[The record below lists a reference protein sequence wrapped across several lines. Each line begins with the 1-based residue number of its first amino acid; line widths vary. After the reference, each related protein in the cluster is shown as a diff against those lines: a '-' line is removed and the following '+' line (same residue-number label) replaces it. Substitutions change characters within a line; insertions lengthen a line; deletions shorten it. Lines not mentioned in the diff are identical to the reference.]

1 MFFIQRPTVEN
12 TKVNSSITRKSRIS
26 PPLKSTL
33 VKGAV
38 ASAISLVLA
47 VALTGC
53 GPDLPNS
60 AAAATSVTVSQP
72 VKSVITDWD
81 SFTGRFEATDSVDVR
96 SRVSGYLE
104 KVAFQDGSIVKK
116 GDLLFVIDSRSF
128 QAAVVQA
135 QGKLAQVRSQLS
147 LAEQEFARANVLIE
161 SKTIARS
168 LYDQRLQARQAA
180 QAEVL
185 SAEGALSNAKLD
197 LEFTRIT
204 APMSGRIS
212 RKLISEGNLVNGGNS
227 SATLLTTIV
236 SLDPIDIYFHIDE
249 QSYLTY
255 RRQANGAATQS
266 QVRIAL
272 PGETEPSLSGRM
284 DFVDNRLDLSTGTL
298 RQRARVSNKDLQ
310 LSPGQFGRVQFSSR
324 AAYPALLLPDTA
336 ISVDATRKVVYVLNP
351 QNKVE
356 IRPVVLGKL
365 HGGLREISSGLQE
378 QDRVIV
384 DGLQRVRAG
393 DTAIAQDRVLA
404 QAAKTSESQEAPL

>member
-1 MFFIQRPTVEN
+1 M
-12 TKVNSSITRKSRIS
+12 
-26 PPLKSTL
+26 
-33 VKGAV
+33 AV
-38 ASAISLVLA
+38 SASGLALA
-47 VALTGC
+47 VTLSGC
-53 GPDLPNS
+53 GPNQTSNAPIS
-60 AAAATSVTVSQP
+60 PSVTVSKP
-72 VKSVITDWD
+72 VKSVVTDWD

-104 KVAFQDGSIVKK
+104 KVAFQDGAIVKK

-135 QGKLAQVRSQLS
+135 QGKLAQVRSQLA

-236 SLDPIDIYFHIDE
+236 SLDLIDIYFDIDE
-249 QSYLTY
+249 QSYLKY
-255 RRQANGAATQS
+255 RRQTNPAANQS

-272 PGETEPSLSGRM
+272 PGETQPSMTGRM
-284 DFVDNRLDLSTGTL
+284 DFIDNRLDPSTGTL
-298 RQRARVSNKDLQ
+298 RQRARVSNQDLH
-310 LSPGQFGRVQFSSR
+310 LSPGQFGRVQFSSQ
-324 AAYPALLLPDTA
+324 APYPALLLPDTA

-356 IRPVVLGKL
+356 IRPVTLGKL
-365 HGGLREISSGLQE
+365 HDGLREISSGLQE

-393 DTAIAQDRVLA
+393 DTATAQERVLA
-404 QAAKTSESQEAPL
+404 LTAKATTTEEARL

>member
-1 MFFIQRPTVEN
+1 M
-12 TKVNSSITRKSRIS
+12 NSML
-26 PPLKSTL
+26 LKG
-33 VKGAV
+33 VAV
-38 ASAISLVLA
+38 SALSLALA
-47 VALTGC
+47 AALSGC
-53 GPDLPNS
+53 GPDPAS
-60 AAAATSVTVSQP
+60 QAPAVPSVTVSKP
-72 VKSVITDWD
+72 VQSVITDWD

-104 KVAFQDGSIVKK
+104 KVAFQDGAFVKK

-135 QGKLAQVRSQLS
+135 QGKLAQVRSQLA

-197 LEFTRIT
+197 LEFTRII

-227 SATLLTTIV
+227 NATLLTTIV
-236 SLDPIDIYFHIDE
+236 SLDPIDIYFDIDE
-249 QSYLTY
+249 QSYLKY
-255 RRQANGAATQS
+255 RRQPTASTNQS

-272 PGETEPSLSGRM
+272 PGEVEPSMTGHM
-284 DFVDNRLDLSTGTL
+284 DFIDNRLDTATGTL
-298 RQRARVSNKDLQ
+298 RQRARVSNRDLR
-310 LSPGQFGRVQFSSR
+310 LSPGQFGRVQFSSQ
-324 AAYPALLLPDTA
+324 APYPALLLPDTA
-336 ISVDATRKVVYVLNP
+336 IGVDATRKVVYVLNP
-351 QNKVE
+351 LNKVE
-356 IRPVVLGKL
+356 IRPVTLGKL
-365 HGGLREISSGLQE
+365 HNGLREIVSGLQE

-384 DGLQRVRAG
+384 DGLQRVRTG
-393 DTAIAQDRVLA
+393 DTATAQERQLA
-404 QAAKTSESQEAPL
+404 TVANTADSQGAPL

>member
-1 MFFIQRPTVEN
+1 MNLNVPATGKLTASSPINPT
-12 TKVNSSITRKSRIS
+12 I
-26 PPLKSTL
+26 
-33 VKGAV
+33 VKGV
-38 ASAISLVLA
+38 ALSVVSLALVA
-47 VALTGC
+47 ALTGC
-53 GPDLPNS
+53 KAQKPDG
-60 AAAATSVTVSQP
+60 AAVAPSVTVSQP

-81 SFTGRFEATDSVDVR
+81 SFTGRFEATDSVEVR

-104 KVAFQDGSIVKK
+104 KVAFQDGAIVKK

-185 SAEGALSNAKLD
+185 SAEGALSAAKLD

-236 SLDPIDIYFHIDE
+236 SIDPIDIYFDIDE
-249 QSYLTY
+249 QSYLKY
-255 RRQANGAATQS
+255 RRQTNSAANQS
-266 QVRIAL
+266 QVRISL
-272 PGETEPSLSGRM
+272 PGEVEPSMSGRM
-284 DFVDNRLDLSTGTL
+284 DFIDNRLDPSTGTL
-298 RQRARVSNKDLQ
+298 RQRARVNNQELR
-310 LSPGQFGRVQFSSR
+310 LSPGQFGRVQFSSK
-324 AAYPALLLPDTA
+324 APYTALLLPDSA

-356 IRPVVLGKL
+356 IRPVTLGKL
-365 HGGLREISSGLQE
+365 HDGLREIASGLE
-378 QDRVIV
+378 AQDRVIV

-393 DTAIAQDRVLA
+393 DTATAEDRSLA
-404 QAAKTSESQEAPL
+404 QAAKTIGHQEAPL

>member
-1 MFFIQRPTVEN
+1 MNVPT
-12 TKVNSSITRKSRIS
+12 TGKQTASSPINSKIIKGVALSVVS
-26 PPLKSTL
+26 LAL
-33 VKGAV
+33 VA
-38 ASAISLVLA
+38 
-47 VALTGC
+47 ALTGC
-53 GPDLPNS
+53 NPEKPDS
-60 AAAATSVTVSQP
+60 AVVAPSVTVSQP

-81 SFTGRFEATDSVDVR
+81 SFTGRFEATDSVEVR

-104 KVAFQDGSIVKK
+104 KVAFQDGAIVKK

-135 QGKLAQVRSQLS
+135 QGKLSQVRSQLA

-185 SAEGALSNAKLD
+185 SAEGALSAAKLD

-236 SLDPIDIYFHIDE
+236 SIDPIDIYFDIDE
-249 QSYLTY
+249 QSYLKY
-255 RRQANGAATQS
+255 RRQTNSAVNQS

-272 PGETEPSLSGRM
+272 PGEVEPSMSGRM
-284 DFVDNRLDLSTGTL
+284 DFIDNRLDPSTGTL
-298 RQRARVSNKDLQ
+298 RQRARVSNQDLR
-310 LSPGQFGRVQFSSR
+310 LSPGQFGRVQFSSK
-324 AAYPALLLPDTA
+324 APYPALLLPDTA
-336 ISVDATRKVVYVLNP
+336 ISIDATRKVIYVLNS

-356 IRPVVLGKL
+356 IRPVTLGKL
-365 HGGLREISSGLQE
+365 HEGMREIASGLQA

-393 DTAIAQDRVLA
+393 DTAIAKDRSLA
-404 QAAKTSESQEAPL
+404 QAAKTTGNQEAPL

>member
-1 MFFIQRPTVEN
+1 M
-12 TKVNSSITRKSRIS
+12 
-26 PPLKSTL
+26 
-33 VKGAV
+33 A
-38 ASAISLVLA
+38 
-47 VALTGC
+47 ALSGC
-53 GPDLPNS
+53 GPDKDSNVT
-60 AAAATSVTVSQP
+60 AAPSVTVSQP

-81 SFTGRFEATDSVDVR
+81 SFTGRFEATDSVEVR

-104 KVAFQDGSIVKK
+104 KVAFQDGAIVKK

-135 QGKLAQVRSQLS
+135 QGKLSQVRSQLA

-168 LYDQRLQARQAA
+168 LYDQRLQALQAA

-185 SAEGALSNAKLD
+185 SAEGALSAAKLD

-236 SLDPIDIYFHIDE
+236 SIDPIDIYFDIDE
-249 QSYLTY
+249 QSYLKY
-255 RRQANGAATQS
+255 RRQGNSAANQS

-272 PGETEPSLSGRM
+272 PGEVEPSMTGRM
-284 DFVDNRLDLSTGTL
+284 DFIDNRLDSSTGTL

-310 LSPGQFGRVQFSSR
+310 LSPGQFGRVQFSSQ

-356 IRPVVLGKL
+356 IRPVTLGKL
-365 HGGLREISSGLQE
+365 HDGLREISSGLQA

-393 DTAIAQDRVLA
+393 DTATAQDRVLA
-404 QAAKTSESQEAPL
+404 QAAKTPEAQGAPL

>member
-1 MFFIQRPTVEN
+1 MAALSGCDPD
-12 TKVNSSITRKSRIS
+12 KASSAPVI
-26 PPLKSTL
+26 P
-33 VKGAV
+33 
-38 ASAISLVLA
+38 
-47 VALTGC
+47 
-53 GPDLPNS
+53 
-60 AAAATSVTVSQP
+60 SVTVSQP

-104 KVAFQDGSIVKK
+104 KVAFQDGATVRK

-135 QGKLAQVRSQLS
+135 QGKLDQVRSQLA
-147 LAEQEFARANVLIE
+147 LAEQEFSRANVLIE

-185 SAEGALSNAKLD
+185 TAEGALTNAKLD

-236 SLDPIDIYFHIDE
+236 SLDPIDIYFDIDE
-249 QSYLTY
+249 QSYLKY
-255 RRQANGAATQS
+255 RRQASTAANQS

-272 PGETEPSLSGRM
+272 PGEAEPSMTGRV
-284 DFVDNRLDLSTGTL
+284 DFIDNRLDPSTGTL
-298 RQRARVSNKDLQ
+298 RQRARVSNKDLL
-310 LSPGQFGRVQFSSR
+310 LSPGQFGRVQFSSH

-356 IRPVVLGKL
+356 IRPVTLGKL
-365 HGGLREISSGLQE
+365 HDGLREIVSGLQE

-393 DTAIAQDRVLA
+393 ETATAQERSVTQLA
-404 QAAKTSESQEAPL
+404 KAPTTKEAQL

>member
-1 MFFIQRPTVEN
+1 
-12 TKVNSSITRKSRIS
+12 VNSSTTGKARIS
-26 PPLKSTL
+26 FPLKSAL
-33 VKGAV
+33 GKGVAV
-38 ASAISLVLA
+38 SALSLSLA
-47 VALTGC
+47 AALTGC
-53 GPDLPNS
+53 GPDQASNVPT
-60 AAAATSVTVSQP
+60 APSVTVSKP

-104 KVAFQDGSIVKK
+104 KVAFRDGAIVKK

-135 QGKLAQVRSQLS
+135 QGKLAQVRSQLA

-161 SKTIARS
+161 SRTIARS

-185 SAEGALSNAKLD
+185 SAEGALSNARLD

-236 SLDPIDIYFHIDE
+236 SLDPIDIYFDIDE
-249 QSYLTY
+249 QSYLKY
-255 RRQANGAATQS
+255 RRQTNASANQS

-272 PGETEPSLSGRM
+272 PGETEPSMTGRM
-284 DFVDNRLDLSTGTL
+284 DFIDNRLDPSTGTL
-298 RQRARVSNKDLQ
+298 RQRARVSNQDLQ
-310 LSPGQFGRVQFSSR
+310 LSPGQFGRVQFSSQ

-356 IRPVVLGKL
+356 IRPVTLGKL
-365 HGGLREISSGLQE
+365 HDGLREISSGLQE

-393 DTAIAQDRVLA
+393 DTATAQDRALVQAGKTTKIA
-404 QAAKTSESQEAPL
+404 QVQP

>member
-1 MFFIQRPTVEN
+1 MNFH
-12 TKVNSSITRKSRIS
+12 ITS
-26 PPLKSTL
+26 
-33 VKGAV
+33 V
-38 ASAISLVLA
+38 ASLALVA
-47 VALTGC
+47 ALTGC
-53 GPDLPNS
+53 GPDQAGS
-60 AAAATSVTVSQP
+60 AAAAPSVTVSLP

-81 SFTGRFEATDSVDVR
+81 SFTGRFEATDAVDVR

-104 KVAFQDGSIVKK
+104 KVAFQDGAIVNK

-147 LAEQEFARANVLIE
+147 LAEQEFARASVLIE
-161 SKTIARS
+161 SRTIARS

-185 SAEGALSNAKLD
+185 SAEGALTNAKLD

-212 RKLISEGNLVNGGNS
+212 RRLISEGNLVNGGNS

-236 SLDPIDIYFHIDE
+236 SLDPIDIYFDIDE
-249 QSYLTY
+249 QSYLKY
-255 RRQANGAATQS
+255 RRQAKAAANQS

-272 PGETEPSLSGRM
+272 PGETEPSMTGRM
-284 DFVDNRLDLSTGTL
+284 DFIDNRLDPSTGTL

-310 LSPGQFGRVQFSSR
+310 LSPGQFGRVQFSSQ

-336 ISVDATRKVVYVLNP
+336 VSVDATRKVVYVLNP
-351 QNKVE
+351 QGKVE
-356 IRPVVLGKL
+356 IRPVTLGKL
-365 HGGLREISSGLQE
+365 HDGLREIVSGLQA

-393 DTAIAQDRVLA
+393 DTATAHTQD
-404 QAAKTSESQEAPL
+404 AAKEAQL

>member
-1 MFFIQRPTVEN
+1 MNVHITGKPAATPVRS
-12 TKVNSSITRKSRIS
+12 KVI
-26 PPLKSTL
+26 
-33 VKGAV
+33 KGATF
-38 ASAISLVLA
+38 SAISLALVA
-47 VALTGC
+47 ALTGC
-53 GPDLPNS
+53 GPDKDGDV
-60 AAAATSVTVSQP
+60 AAAPSVTVSQP

-104 KVAFQDGSIVKK
+104 KVAFQDGAIVKK

-128 QAAVVQA
+128 QAAVIQA
-135 QGKLAQVRSQLS
+135 QGKLAQVRSQLA

-185 SAEGALSNAKLD
+185 SAEGALSAAKLD

-204 APMSGRIS
+204 APMTGRIS

-236 SLDPIDIYFHIDE
+236 SIDPIDIYFDIDE
-249 QSYLTY
+249 QSYLKY
-255 RRQANGAATQS
+255 RRQANTAANQS

-272 PGETEPSLSGRM
+272 PGEVEPSMTGRM
-284 DFVDNRLDLSTGTL
+284 DFIDNRLDQSTGTL
-298 RQRARVSNKDLQ
+298 RQRARVSNKDLH
-310 LSPGQFGRVQFSSR
+310 LSPGQFGRVQFSSQ
-324 AAYPALLLPDTA
+324 APYSALLLPDTA
-336 ISVDATRKVVYVLNP
+336 IGVDATRKVVYVLDS

-356 IRPVVLGKL
+356 VRPVTLGKL
-365 HGGLREISSGLQE
+365 HDGLREIASGLQA

-393 DTAIAQDRVLA
+393 DTVTAQERSLA
-404 QAAKTSESQEAPL
+404 QAAKAMDNQEAPL

>member
-1 MFFIQRPTVEN
+1 VH
-12 TKVNSSITRKSRIS
+12 SSITG
-26 PPLKSTL
+26 
-33 VKGAV
+33 KGQLLPRSLPKWVNHV
-38 ASAISLVLA
+38 ALPTFSLMALA
-47 VALTGC
+47 VLSGC
-53 GPDLPNS
+53 GGDNQHLAP
-60 AAAATSVTVSQP
+60 AAPTVTVSQP
-72 VKSVITDWD
+72 VKAVITDWD
-81 SFTGRFEATDSVDVR
+81 SFTGRFEATDSVEVR

-104 KVAFQDGSIVKK
+104 KVAFQDGATVKK

-135 QGKLAQVRSQLS
+135 QGKLAQVRSQLA
-147 LAEQEFARANVLIE
+147 LAEQEFSRANVLIE

-185 SAEGALSNAKLD
+185 SAEGALSNARLD

-236 SLDPIDIYFHIDE
+236 SLDPIDIYFDIDE
-249 QSYLTY
+249 QSYLKY
-255 RRQANGAATQS
+255 RRQAHTASNQS

-272 PGETEPSLSGRM
+272 PGEAEPSMSGRM
-284 DFVDNRLDLSTGTL
+284 DFIDNRLDPSTGTL

-310 LSPGQFGRVQFSSR
+310 LSPGQFGRVQFSSQ

-356 IRPVVLGKL
+356 IRPVTLGKL
-365 HGGLREISSGLQE
+365 HDGLREVSSGLQE
-378 QDRVIV
+378 QDQVIV

-393 DTAIAQDRVLA
+393 DTATAAAPVEAQL
-404 QAAKTSESQEAPL
+404 

>member
-1 MFFIQRPTVEN
+1 MN
-12 TKVNSSITRKSRIS
+12 LHITGNPPASPVKSKRI
-26 PPLKSTL
+26 
-33 VKGAV
+33 KGA
-38 ASAISLVLA
+38 AFAALSLALA
-47 VALTGC
+47 VALSGC
-53 GPDLPNS
+53 GPDKDSNVAVTP
-60 AAAATSVTVSQP
+60 SVTVSQP
-72 VKSVITDWD
+72 LQSVITDWD

-104 KVAFQDGSIVKK
+104 KVAFQDGAIVKK

-135 QGKLAQVRSQLS
+135 QGKLAQVRSQLA

-161 SKTIARS
+161 SRTIARS

-185 SAEGALSNAKLD
+185 SAEGALSAAKLD

-236 SLDPIDIYFHIDE
+236 SIDPIDIYFDIDE
-249 QSYLTY
+249 QSYLKY
-255 RRQANGAATQS
+255 RRQTPAAANQS

-272 PGETEPSLSGRM
+272 PGEVEPSMTGRM
-284 DFVDNRLDLSTGTL
+284 DFIDNRLDPSTGTL
-298 RQRARVSNKDLQ
+298 RQRARVSNRDLR
-310 LSPGQFGRVQFSSR
+310 LSPGQFGRVQFSSQ
-324 AAYPALLLPDTA
+324 APYPALLLPDTA
-336 ISVDATRKVVYVLNP
+336 ISIDATRKVVYVLNA

-356 IRPVVLGKL
+356 VRPVTLGKL
-365 HGGLREISSGLQE
+365 HDGLREIASGLQA

-393 DTAIAQDRVLA
+393 DTAIGEDRSLARTAQNA
-404 QAAKTSESQEAPL
+404 THQEAPL

>member
-1 MFFIQRPTVEN
+1 MNFHTTSV
-12 TKVNSSITRKSRIS
+12 VS
-26 PPLKSTL
+26 LAL
-33 VKGAV
+33 VA
-38 ASAISLVLA
+38 
-47 VALTGC
+47 ALTGC
-53 GPDLPNS
+53 GPDKAGS
-60 AAAATSVTVSQP
+60 APAVPSVTVSLP

-81 SFTGRFEATDSVDVR
+81 SFTGRFEATDAVDVR

-104 KVAFQDGSIVKK
+104 KVAFQDGAIVKK

-185 SAEGALSNAKLD
+185 SAEGALTNARLD

-212 RKLISEGNLVNGGNS
+212 RKLISEGNLVDGGNS

-236 SLDPIDIYFHIDE
+236 SLDPIDIYFDIDE
-249 QSYLTY
+249 QSYLKY
-255 RRQANGAATQS
+255 RRQAKAAANQS

-272 PGETEPSLSGRM
+272 PGETEPSMTGRM
-284 DFVDNRLDLSTGTL
+284 DFIDNRLDPSTGTL

-310 LSPGQFGRVQFSSR
+310 LSPGQFGRVQFSSQ
-324 AAYPALLLPDTA
+324 AAYPALLLPDAA
-336 ISVDATRKVVYVLNP
+336 ISVDATRKVVYMLNS

-356 IRPVVLGKL
+356 IRPVTLGKL
-365 HGGLREISSGLQE
+365 HDGLREITSGLQE

-393 DTAIAQDRVLA
+393 DTATAHTQD
-404 QAAKTSESQEAPL
+404 AAKEAQL

>member
-1 MFFIQRPTVEN
+1 MNLHTTGEPTVSPIKS
-12 TKVNSSITRKSRIS
+12 KVI
-26 PPLKSTL
+26 
-33 VKGAV
+33 KGA
-38 ASAISLVLA
+38 AFSALSL
-47 VALTGC
+47 ALMAALSGC
-53 GPDLPNS
+53 GPDKDSNVT
-60 AAAATSVTVSQP
+60 AAPSVTVSQP

-81 SFTGRFEATDSVDVR
+81 SFTGRFEATDSVEVR

-104 KVAFQDGSIVKK
+104 KVAFQDGAIVKK

-135 QGKLAQVRSQLS
+135 QGKLSQVRSQLA

-185 SAEGALSNAKLD
+185 SAEGALSAAKLD

-236 SLDPIDIYFHIDE
+236 SIDPIDIYFDIDE
-249 QSYLTY
+249 QSYLKY
-255 RRQANGAATQS
+255 RRQANSAANQS

-272 PGETEPSLSGRM
+272 PGEVEPSMTGRM
-284 DFVDNRLDLSTGTL
+284 DFIDNRLDSSTGTL

-310 LSPGQFGRVQFSSR
+310 LSPGQFGRVQFSSQ

-356 IRPVVLGKL
+356 IRPVTLGKL
-365 HGGLREISSGLQE
+365 HDGLREISSGLQA

-384 DGLQRVRAG
+384 DGLQRVRSG
-393 DTAIAQDRVLA
+393 DTATAQDRVLA
-404 QAAKTSESQEAPL
+404 QAAKTPEAQGAPL

>member
-1 MFFIQRPTVEN
+1 ML
-12 TKVNSSITRKSRIS
+12 
-26 PPLKSTL
+26 LKG
-33 VKGAV
+33 VAV
-38 ASAISLVLA
+38 SALSLALA
-47 VALTGC
+47 AALSGC
-53 GPDLPNS
+53 GPDPAS
-60 AAAATSVTVSQP
+60 QAPAVPSVTVSKP
-72 VKSVITDWD
+72 VQSVITDWD

-104 KVAFQDGSIVKK
+104 KVAFQDGAFVKK

-135 QGKLAQVRSQLS
+135 QGKLAQVRSQLA

-197 LEFTRIT
+197 LEFTRII

-227 SATLLTTIV
+227 NATLLTTIV
-236 SLDPIDIYFHIDE
+236 SLDPIDIYFDIDE
-249 QSYLTY
+249 QSYLKY
-255 RRQANGAATQS
+255 RRQPTASTNQS

-272 PGETEPSLSGRM
+272 PGEVEPSMTGHM
-284 DFVDNRLDLSTGTL
+284 DFIDNRLDTATGTL
-298 RQRARVSNKDLQ
+298 RQRARVSNRDLR
-310 LSPGQFGRVQFSSR
+310 LSPGQFGRVQFSSQ
-324 AAYPALLLPDTA
+324 APYPALLLPDTA
-336 ISVDATRKVVYVLNP
+336 IGVDATRKVVYVLNP
-351 QNKVE
+351 LNKVE
-356 IRPVVLGKL
+356 IRPVTLGKL
-365 HGGLREISSGLQE
+365 HNGLREIVSGLQE

-384 DGLQRVRAG
+384 DGLQRVRTG
-393 DTAIAQDRVLA
+393 DTATAQERQLA
-404 QAAKTSESQEAPL
+404 TVANTADSQGAPL

>member
-1 MFFIQRPTVEN
+1 MEQSLKHLRF
-12 TKVNSSITRKSRIS
+12 
-26 PPLKSTL
+26 PLAL
-33 VKGAV
+33 
-38 ASAISLVLA
+38 LA
-47 VALTGC
+47 VLVMSAC
-53 GPDLPNS
+53 GKTPET
-60 AAAATSVTVSQP
+60 AAAMPAAKVSVAKVLEQP
-72 VKSVITDWD
+72 VNEWD
-81 SFTGRFEATDSVDVR
+81 EFTGRLEAPETVEIR
-96 SRVSGYLE
+96 PRVSGQIDE
-104 KVAFQDGSIVKK
+104 VAFTEGALVKK

-135 QGKLAQVRSQLS
+135 QGKLAQVRSQLA

-236 SLDPIDIYFHIDE
+236 SIDPIDIYFDIDE
-249 QSYLTY
+249 QSYLKY
-255 RRQANGAATQS
+255 RRQAHSAGNQS

-272 PGETEPSLSGRM
+272 PGESEPSMSGRM
-284 DFVDNRLDLSTGTL
+284 DFIDNRLDPSTGTL

-310 LSPGQFGRVQFSSR
+310 LSPGQFGRVQFSSQ
-324 AAYPALLLPDTA
+324 AAYPALLLPDSA

-351 QNKVE
+351 QDKVE
-356 IRPVVLGKL
+356 IRPVTLGKL
-365 HGGLREISSGLQE
+365 HDGLREISAGLQE

-393 DTAIAQDRVLA
+393 DTATVAVPLEAQR
-404 QAAKTSESQEAPL
+404 

>member
-1 MFFIQRPTVEN
+1 M
-12 TKVNSSITRKSRIS
+12 KSQTTGDLAAS
-26 PPLKSTL
+26 FSVKSKL
-33 VKGAV
+33 IKGVALSAV
-38 ASAISLVLA
+38 SLALIA
-47 VALTGC
+47 ALTGC
-53 GPDLPNS
+53 GPDNAGSTPVPPN
-60 AAAATSVTVSQP
+60 VTVSQP

-104 KVAFQDGSIVKK
+104 KVAFQDGAFVKK

-185 SAEGALSNAKLD
+185 SAEAALTNAKLD

-227 SATLLTTIV
+227 SATLLTNIV
-236 SLDPIDIYFHIDE
+236 SLDPIDIYFDIDE
-249 QSYLTY
+249 QNYLKY
-255 RRQANGAATQS
+255 RRQASAAANQS

-272 PGETEPSLSGRM
+272 PGEAEPSMTGRM
-284 DFVDNRLDLSTGTL
+284 DFIDNRLDTSTGTL

-310 LSPGQFGRVQFSSR
+310 LSPGQFGRVQFSSQ

-336 ISVDATRKVVYVLNP
+336 ISVDATRKVVYVLSP

-356 IRPVVLGKL
+356 IRPVTLGKL
-365 HGGLREISSGLQE
+365 HDGLREISSGLQE

-393 DTAIAQDRVLA
+393 DTATAQDRVLA
-404 QAAKTSESQEAPL
+404 QTAKTPETQEVPL

>member
-1 MFFIQRPTVEN
+1 VGFSAVSLALVAALSGCHSEN
-12 TKVNSSITRKSRIS
+12 ADSV
-26 PPLKSTL
+26 
-33 VKGAV
+33 AV
-38 ASAISLVLA
+38 A
-47 VALTGC
+47 
-53 GPDLPNS
+53 P
-60 AAAATSVTVSQP
+60 SVTVSQP

-81 SFTGRFEATDSVDVR
+81 SFTGRFEATDSVEVR

-104 KVAFQDGSIVKK
+104 KVAFQDGAIVKK

-135 QGKLAQVRSQLS
+135 QGKLSQVRSQLA

-185 SAEGALSNAKLD
+185 SAEGALSAAKLD

-236 SLDPIDIYFHIDE
+236 SIDPIDIYFDIDE
-249 QSYLTY
+249 QSYLKY
-255 RRQANGAATQS
+255 RRQAHGAANQS

-272 PGETEPSLSGRM
+272 PGEAEPSMTGRM
-284 DFVDNRLDLSTGTL
+284 DFIDNRLDPSTGTL
-298 RQRARVSNKDLQ
+298 RQRARVSNQDLQ
-310 LSPGQFGRVQFSSR
+310 LSPGQFGRVQFSSQ
-324 AAYPALLLPDTA
+324 APYPALLLPDTA
-336 ISVDATRKVVYVLNP
+336 ITVDATRKVVYVLNA

-356 IRPVVLGKL
+356 VRPVTLGKL
-365 HGGLREISSGLQE
+365 HDGLREIASGLQA

-393 DTAIAQDRVLA
+393 ETASAEDRSLA
-404 QAAKTSESQEAPL
+404 QGAKSTGNQGAAL

>member
-1 MFFIQRPTVEN
+1 MNVHT
-12 TKVNSSITRKSRIS
+12 TGKSPALPI
-26 PPLKSTL
+26 KSKL
-33 VKGAV
+33 IKGA
-38 ASAISLVLA
+38 AFSAISL
-47 VALTGC
+47 ALTAALSGC
-53 GPDLPNS
+53 GPDNTSSKTVAP
-60 AAAATSVTVSQP
+60 SVTVSQP

-81 SFTGRFEATDSVDVR
+81 GFTGRFEATDSVDVR

-104 KVAFQDGSIVKK
+104 KVAFQDGAIVKK

-135 QGKLAQVRSQLS
+135 QGKLAQVRSQLA

-168 LYDQRLQARQAA
+168 LYEQRLQARQAA

-185 SAEGALSNAKLD
+185 SAEGALTNARLD

-236 SLDPIDIYFHIDE
+236 SLDPIDIYFDIDE
-249 QSYLTY
+249 QSHLKY
-255 RRQANGAATQS
+255 RRQANTAANQS

-272 PGETEPSLSGRM
+272 PGEVEPSMTGRM
-284 DFVDNRLDLSTGTL
+284 DFIDNRLDPSTGTL

-310 LSPGQFGRVQFSSR
+310 LSPGQFGRVQFSSQ

-356 IRPVVLGKL
+356 IRPVTLGKL
-365 HGGLREISSGLQE
+365 HDGLREISSGLQE

-393 DTAIAQDRVLA
+393 DTATAEDRVVA
-404 QAAKTSESQEAPL
+404 QAAKTPETQGAPL

>member
-1 MFFIQRPTVEN
+1 
-12 TKVNSSITRKSRIS
+12 
-26 PPLKSTL
+26 L
-33 VKGAV
+33 
-38 ASAISLVLA
+38 SAISLAL
-47 VALTGC
+47 VAALSGC
-53 GPDLPNS
+53 GPEKASS
-60 AAAATSVTVSQP
+60 APAAPSVTVSQP

-81 SFTGRFEATDSVDVR
+81 SFTGRFEATDSVEVR

-104 KVAFQDGSIVKK
+104 KVAFQDGAIVKK

-128 QAAVVQA
+128 QAAVIQA
-135 QGKLAQVRSQLS
+135 QGKLAQVRSQLA

-185 SAEGALSNAKLD
+185 SAEGALSAAKLD

-236 SLDPIDIYFHIDE
+236 SIDPIDIYFDIDE
-249 QSYLTY
+249 QSYLKY
-255 RRQANGAATQS
+255 RRQANAAGKQS

-272 PGETEPSLSGRM
+272 PGEAEPSMNGRM
-284 DFVDNRLDLSTGTL
+284 DFIDNRLDPSTGTL
-298 RQRARVSNKDLQ
+298 RQRARVSNQNLQ
-310 LSPGQFGRVQFSSR
+310 LSPGQFGRVQFSSQ
-324 AAYPALLLPDTA
+324 APYPALLLPDTA
-336 ISVDATRKVVYVLNP
+336 ISVDATRKVVYVLNA

-356 IRPVVLGKL
+356 VRPVTLGKL
-365 HGGLREISSGLQE
+365 HDGLREIASGLQA

-393 DTAIAQDRVLA
+393 DTAMAEDRSLA
-404 QAAKTSESQEAPL
+404 QAAKTTGNEEAPL

>member
-1 MFFIQRPTVEN
+1 MNLHTSGKLATSSSVKS
-12 TKVNSSITRKSRIS
+12 KVI
-26 PPLKSTL
+26 
-33 VKGAV
+33 KGV
-38 ASAISLVLA
+38 ALSAISLSLLA
-47 VALTGC
+47 ALTGC
-53 GPDLPNS
+53 GPDNASSTPV
-60 AAAATSVTVSQP
+60 APSVTVSQP

-81 SFTGRFEATDSVDVR
+81 SFTGRFEATDSVEVR

-104 KVAFQDGSIVKK
+104 KVAFQDGAIVKK

-135 QGKLAQVRSQLS
+135 QGKLSQVRSQLA

-185 SAEGALSNAKLD
+185 SAEGALSAAKLD

-236 SLDPIDIYFHIDE
+236 SIDPIDIYFDIDE
-249 QSYLTY
+249 QSYLKY
-255 RRQANGAATQS
+255 RRQAKTAANQS

-272 PGETEPSLSGRM
+272 PGEAEPSMTGRM
-284 DFVDNRLDLSTGTL
+284 DFIDNRLDPSTGTL

-310 LSPGQFGRVQFSSR
+310 LSPGQFGRVQFSSQ

-336 ISVDATRKVVYVLNP
+336 ITVDATRKVVYVLNP

-356 IRPVVLGKL
+356 IRPVTLGKL
-365 HGGLREISSGLQE
+365 HDGLREISSGLQE

-393 DTAIAQDRVLA
+393 DTATAQDRVLA
-404 QAAKTSESQEAPL
+404 QASKTPETQGAPL

>member
-1 MFFIQRPTVEN
+1 MNFQ
-12 TKVNSSITRKSRIS
+12 ITS
-26 PPLKSTL
+26 
-33 VKGAV
+33 V
-38 ASAISLVLA
+38 ASLALVA
-47 VALTGC
+47 ALTGC
-53 GPDLPNS
+53 GPDQAGS
-60 AAAATSVTVSQP
+60 AAAAPSVTVSLP

-81 SFTGRFEATDSVDVR
+81 SFTGRFEATDAVDVR

-104 KVAFQDGSIVKK
+104 KVAFQDGAIVKK

-147 LAEQEFARANVLIE
+147 LAEQEFARASVLIE
-161 SKTIARS
+161 SRTIARS

-185 SAEGALSNAKLD
+185 SAEGALTNAKLD

-212 RKLISEGNLVNGGNS
+212 RRLISEGNLVNGGNS

-236 SLDPIDIYFHIDE
+236 SLDPIDIYFDIDE
-249 QSYLTY
+249 QSYLKY
-255 RRQANGAATQS
+255 RRQAKAAANQS

-272 PGETEPSLSGRM
+272 PGETEPSMTGRM
-284 DFVDNRLDLSTGTL
+284 DFIDNRLDPSTGTL

-310 LSPGQFGRVQFSSR
+310 LSPGQFGRVQFSSQ

-336 ISVDATRKVVYVLNP
+336 VSVDATRKVVYVLNP
-351 QNKVE
+351 QGKVE
-356 IRPVVLGKL
+356 IRPVTLGKL
-365 HGGLREISSGLQE
+365 HDGLREIVSGLQA

-393 DTAIAQDRVLA
+393 DTATAHTQD
-404 QAAKTSESQEAPL
+404 AAKEAQL

>member
-1 MFFIQRPTVEN
+1 MH
-12 TKVNSSITRKSRIS
+12 SSIKRKGSFLS
-26 PPLKSTL
+26 LKKPNWI
-33 VKGAV
+33 KGATL
-38 ASAISLVLA
+38 SGISLAVLA
-47 VALTGC
+47 TLGGC
-53 GPDLPNS
+53 GADNPKP
-60 AAAATSVTVSQP
+60 AAAAPTVAVSKP

-81 SFTGRFEATDSVDVR
+81 SFTGRFEATDSVEVR

-104 KVAFQDGSIVKK
+104 KIAFQDGAIVKK

-135 QGKLAQVRSQLS
+135 QGKLAQVRSQLA

-236 SLDPIDIYFHIDE
+236 SIDPIDIYFDIDE
-249 QSYLTY
+249 QSYLKY
-255 RRQANGAATQS
+255 RRQAHSAGNQS

-272 PGETEPSLSGRM
+272 PGESEPSMSGRM
-284 DFVDNRLDLSTGTL
+284 DFIDNRLDPSTGTL

-310 LSPGQFGRVQFSSR
+310 LSPGQFGRVQFSSQ
-324 AAYPALLLPDTA
+324 AAYPALLLPDSA

-351 QNKVE
+351 QDKVE
-356 IRPVVLGKL
+356 IRPVTLGKL
-365 HGGLREISSGLQE
+365 HDGLREISAGLHE

-393 DTAIAQDRVLA
+393 DTATVAVPLEAQR
-404 QAAKTSESQEAPL
+404 

>member
-1 MFFIQRPTVEN
+1 MNVQLTGKPAASPAKS
-12 TKVNSSITRKSRIS
+12 KVF
-26 PPLKSTL
+26 
-33 VKGAV
+33 KGA
-38 ASAISLVLA
+38 ALSALSLALM

-53 GPDLPNS
+53 GPDNTSSTP
-60 AAAATSVTVSQP
+60 AVPSVTVSQP

-81 SFTGRFEATDSVDVR
+81 SFTGRFEATDSVEVR

-104 KVAFQDGSIVKK
+104 KVAFQDGALVKK

-135 QGKLAQVRSQLS
+135 QGKLSQVRSQLA

-185 SAEGALSNAKLD
+185 SAEGALSAAKLD

-236 SLDPIDIYFHIDE
+236 SIDPIDIYFDIDE
-249 QSYLTY
+249 QSYLKY
-255 RRQANGAATQS
+255 RRQANSAASQS

-272 PGETEPSLSGRM
+272 PGEVEPSMTGRM
-284 DFVDNRLDLSTGTL
+284 DFIDNRLDPSTGTL
-298 RQRARVSNKDLQ
+298 RQRARVSNQDLR
-310 LSPGQFGRVQFSSR
+310 LSPGQFGRVQFSSK
-324 AAYPALLLPDTA
+324 APYPALLLPDTA
-336 ISVDATRKVVYVLNP
+336 ISVDATRKVVYVLTA

-356 IRPVVLGKL
+356 VRPVTLGKL
-365 HGGLREISSGLQE
+365 HDGLREIASGLQA

-393 DTAIAQDRVLA
+393 DTATAEDRSLA
-404 QAAKTSESQEAPL
+404 HAAKTAGHQEASL

>member
-1 MFFIQRPTVEN
+1 MNFHTTGEPTVSPIKS
-12 TKVNSSITRKSRIS
+12 KVI
-26 PPLKSTL
+26 
-33 VKGAV
+33 KGA
-38 ASAISLVLA
+38 AFSAFSLALLA
-47 VALTGC
+47 ALTGC
-53 GPDLPNS
+53 GPSDAS
-60 AAAATSVTVSQP
+60 SIVAAPSVTVSQP

-81 SFTGRFEATDSVDVR
+81 SFTGRFEATDSVEVR

-104 KVAFQDGSIVKK
+104 KVAFQDGAIVKK

-135 QGKLAQVRSQLS
+135 QGKLSQVRSQLA

-185 SAEGALSNAKLD
+185 SAEGALSAAKLD

-236 SLDPIDIYFHIDE
+236 SIDPIDIYFDIDE
-249 QSYLTY
+249 QSYLKY
-255 RRQANGAATQS
+255 RRQANSAANQS

-272 PGETEPSLSGRM
+272 PGEVEPSMTGRM
-284 DFVDNRLDLSTGTL
+284 DFIDNRLDSSTGTL

-310 LSPGQFGRVQFSSR
+310 LSPGQFGRVQFSSQ

-356 IRPVVLGKL
+356 IRPVTLGKL
-365 HGGLREISSGLQE
+365 HDGLREISSGLQA

-393 DTAIAQDRVLA
+393 DTATAQDRVLA
-404 QAAKTSESQEAPL
+404 QAAKTPEAQGAPL

>member
-1 MFFIQRPTVEN
+1 MH
-12 TKVNSSITRKSRIS
+12 SSRQGKGSCLS
-26 PPLKSTL
+26 LKKPNW
-33 VKGAV
+33 VKNAALSG
-38 ASAISLVLA
+38 ISLA
-47 VALTGC
+47 VFATLSGC
-53 GPDLPNS
+53 GADHAKPASVAP
-60 AAAATSVTVSQP
+60 TVTVSKP

-104 KVAFQDGSIVKK
+104 KVAFQDGAIVKK

-135 QGKLAQVRSQLS
+135 QGKLAQVRSQLA
-147 LAEQEFARANVLIE
+147 LAEQEFARAKVLIE
-161 SKTIARS
+161 SRTIARS

-185 SAEGALSNAKLD
+185 SAEGALSNARLD

-236 SLDPIDIYFHIDE
+236 SIDPIDIYFDIDE
-249 QSYLTY
+249 QSYLKY
-255 RRQANGAATQS
+255 RRQAHTGGNQS

-272 PGETEPSLSGRM
+272 PGESEPSMSGRM
-284 DFVDNRLDLSTGTL
+284 DFIDNRLDPSTGTL

-310 LSPGQFGRVQFSSR
+310 LSPGQFGRVQFSSQ

-336 ISVDATRKVVYVLNP
+336 ISVDATRTVVYVLNP
-351 QNKVE
+351 QDKVE
-356 IRPVVLGKL
+356 IRPVTLGKV
-365 HGGLREISSGLQE
+365 HDGLREIAAGLQE

-393 DTAIAQDRVLA
+393 DTATA
-404 QAAKTSESQEAPL
+404 SAPLEAQR

>member
-1 MFFIQRPTVEN
+1 ML
-12 TKVNSSITRKSRIS
+12 RKS
-26 PPLKSTL
+26 
-33 VKGAV
+33 VA
-38 ASAISLVLA
+38 ASAFSFALA
-47 VALTGC
+47 AALTGC
-53 GPDLPNS
+53 GPDQGSQAPAAPN
-60 AAAATSVTVSQP
+60 VTVSKP

-104 KVAFQDGSIVKK
+104 KVAFQDGAIVKK

-135 QGKLAQVRSQLS
+135 QGKLAQVRSQLA

-227 SATLLTTIV
+227 NATLLTTIV
-236 SLDPIDIYFHIDE
+236 SLDPIDIYFDIDE
-249 QSYLTY
+249 QSYLKY
-255 RRQANGAATQS
+255 RRQTPANPNQS

-272 PGETEPSLSGRM
+272 PGEIEPSMTGHM
-284 DFVDNRLDLSTGTL
+284 DFIDNRLDPSTGTL
-298 RQRARVSNKDLQ
+298 RQRARVSNRDLH
-310 LSPGQFGRVQFSSR
+310 LSPGQFGRVQFSSQ
-324 AAYPALLLPDTA
+324 AAYPALLLPDNA
-336 ISVDATRKVVYVLNP
+336 ISVDATRKVVYVLNA

-356 IRPVVLGKL
+356 IRPVTLGKL
-365 HGGLREISSGLQE
+365 HDGLREISSGLQE

-393 DTAIAQDRVLA
+393 DTATAQDRPLV
-404 QAAKTSESQEAPL
+404 QTSKAKTTEEAQL

>member
-1 MFFIQRPTVEN
+1 VNLHTTGKPAASPVKS
-12 TKVNSSITRKSRIS
+12 KVI
-26 PPLKSTL
+26 
-33 VKGAV
+33 KGA
-38 ASAISLVLA
+38 ALSAISLAL
-47 VALTGC
+47 VAALSGC
-53 GPDLPNS
+53 GPEKASS
-60 AAAATSVTVSQP
+60 APAAPSVTVSQP

-81 SFTGRFEATDSVDVR
+81 SFTGRFEATDSVEVR

-104 KVAFQDGSIVKK
+104 KVAFQDGAIVKK

-128 QAAVVQA
+128 QAAVIQA
-135 QGKLAQVRSQLS
+135 QGKLAQVRSQLA

-185 SAEGALSNAKLD
+185 SAEGALSAAKLD

-236 SLDPIDIYFHIDE
+236 SIDPIDIYFDIDE
-249 QSYLTY
+249 QSYLKY
-255 RRQANGAATQS
+255 RRQANAAGKQS

-272 PGETEPSLSGRM
+272 PGEAEPSMTGRM
-284 DFVDNRLDLSTGTL
+284 DFIDNRLDPSTGTL
-298 RQRARVSNKDLQ
+298 RQRARVSNQNLQ
-310 LSPGQFGRVQFSSR
+310 LSPGQFGRVQFSSQ
-324 AAYPALLLPDTA
+324 APYPALLLPDTA
-336 ISVDATRKVVYVLNP
+336 ISVDATRKVVYVLNA

-356 IRPVVLGKL
+356 VRPVTLGKL
-365 HGGLREISSGLQE
+365 HDGLREIASGLQA

-393 DTAIAQDRVLA
+393 DTAMAEDRSLA
-404 QAAKTSESQEAPL
+404 QAAKTTGNEEAPL

>member
-1 MFFIQRPTVEN
+1 ML
-12 TKVNSSITRKSRIS
+12 
-26 PPLKSTL
+26 LKG
-33 VKGAV
+33 VAV
-38 ASAISLVLA
+38 SALSLALA
-47 VALTGC
+47 AALSGC
-53 GPDLPNS
+53 GPDPAS
-60 AAAATSVTVSQP
+60 QAPAVPSVTVSKP
-72 VKSVITDWD
+72 VQSVITDWD

-104 KVAFQDGSIVKK
+104 KVAFQDGAFVKK

-135 QGKLAQVRSQLS
+135 QGKLAQVRSQLA

-197 LEFTRIT
+197 LEFTRII

-227 SATLLTTIV
+227 NATLLTTIV
-236 SLDPIDIYFHIDE
+236 SLDPIDIYFDIDE
-249 QSYLTY
+249 QSYLKY
-255 RRQANGAATQS
+255 RRQPTASTNQS

-272 PGETEPSLSGRM
+272 PSEVEPSMTGHM
-284 DFVDNRLDLSTGTL
+284 DFIDNRLDTATGTL
-298 RQRARVSNKDLQ
+298 RQRARVSNRDLR
-310 LSPGQFGRVQFSSR
+310 LSPGQFGRVQFSSQ
-324 AAYPALLLPDTA
+324 APYPALLLPDTA
-336 ISVDATRKVVYVLNP
+336 IGVDATRKVVYVLNP
-351 QNKVE
+351 LNKVE
-356 IRPVVLGKL
+356 IRPVTLGKL
-365 HGGLREISSGLQE
+365 HNGLREIVSGLQE

-384 DGLQRVRAG
+384 DGLQRVRTG
-393 DTAIAQDRVLA
+393 DTATAQERQLA
-404 QAAKTSESQEAPL
+404 TVANTADSQGAPL